1 MKKGVSILLAVCMFS
16 FTILDSV
23 SYAAESI
30 QQESFTSDNI
40 SQITEYEGKIEIKD
54 ENNTVVQEAYVG
66 QQYKIQIDENFQQ
79 DNLNVLYTYY
89 IDMWSD
95 NQTEPSDQAEVIQA
109 DSAQNEITYA
119 FDKAGEYAVFVKVE
133 DSDSNVITVT
143 GAKET
148 LTRALHP
155 DMKVVIEGDQLTVV
169 RPSDVKMH
177 RSLHG
182 LTRTLINN
190 MVIGVTEGYQ
200 KVLEVNGVGYRAA
213 KSGNKL
219 TLNLG
224 YSHPVE
230 MIDPEGVETV
240 VEGQNKITVKGID
253 KEKVGQYAAEIRDK
267 RRPEPYKGKGIKYAD
282 EVIRRKVGKTGK
294 K

>member
-1 MKKGVSILLAVCMFS
+1 MSRIGRLPVAIPAGVTVEVAENNVVTVKGPKGTLTKELPVEM
-16 FTILDSV
+16 
-23 SYAAESI
+23 
-30 QQESFTSDNI
+30 
-40 SQITEYEGKIEIKD
+40 EIKV
-54 ENNTVVQEAYVG
+54 EGE
-66 QQYKIQIDENFQQ
+66 
-79 DNLNVLYTYY
+79 
-89 IDMWSD
+89 
-95 NQTEPSDQAEVIQA
+95 EVI
-109 DSAQNEITYA
+109 
-119 FDKAGEYAVFVKVE
+119 
-133 DSDSNVITVT
+133 VT
-143 GAKET
+143 
-148 LTRALHP
+148 
-155 DMKVVIEGDQLTVV
+155 
-169 RPSDVKMH
+169 RPSDLKKMKA
-177 RSLHG
+177 LHG

-190 MVIGVTEGYQ
+190 MVVGVTEGYE

-230 MIDPEGVETV
+230 MIDPEGIESTV
-240 VEGQNKITVKGID
+240 DGNKIIVSGID

>member
-1 MKKGVSILLAVCMFS
+1 MSRIGRLPVEIPAGVEVTVA
-16 FTILDSV
+16 
-23 SYAAESI
+23 
-30 QQESFTSDNI
+30 
-40 SQITEYEGKIEIKD
+40 
-54 ENNTVVQEAYVG
+54 ENNVVTVKG
-66 QQYKIQIDENFQQ
+66 PKGT
-79 DNLNVLYTYY
+79 L
-89 IDMWSD
+89 
-95 NQTEPSDQAEVIQA
+95 TESLPVEMDI
-109 DSAQNEITYA
+109 
-119 FDKAGEYAVFVKVE
+119 KVE
-133 DSDSNVITVT
+133 NNQVVVT
-143 GAKET
+143 RPNDLKK
-148 LTRALHP
+148 
-155 DMKVVIEGDQLTVV
+155 MK
-169 RPSDVKMH
+169 
-177 RSLHG
+177 SLHG

-230 MIDPEGVETV
+230 MTDPEGVETV
-240 VEGQNKITVKGID
+240 VEGQNKIIVKGIS
-253 KEKVGQYAAEIRDK
+253 KEKVGQFAAEIRDK